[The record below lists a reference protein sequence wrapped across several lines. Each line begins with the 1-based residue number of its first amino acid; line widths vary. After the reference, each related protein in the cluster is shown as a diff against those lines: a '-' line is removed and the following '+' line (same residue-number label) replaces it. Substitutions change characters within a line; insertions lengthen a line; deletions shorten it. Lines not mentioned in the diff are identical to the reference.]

1 MSILSRRTFLMAP
14 EGDGI
19 KPGSNADGNSP
30 APGAPEEWLKTL
42 PEDLRVDPALKD
54 FKDTASLA
62 KAFRDTKAMVGTSI
76 RPPGPEASPE
86 QKKEFVD
93 KILKADPNLIYM
105 APDAP
110 KEAVDALWTKLGR
123 PGKPEDYKLDG
134 TETPAELRALA
145 AQAGLT
151 QAQFKVLAETTKAQA
166 DAQQKALEAGWGA
179 LKTEWGMAFQ
189 EKVAAVAAVAAKL
202 GVPKEAIDALGQGKW
217 DPAQVKIWANVAK
230 AIGSSPAEIAGQ
242 QGGAGSTAITPA
254 EAEARIAEIM
264 QNKAFFDESNPAN
277 KALREKF
284 MEYLKLADPVGSQRE
299 VPRAGLASS

>member
-1 MSILSRRTFLMAP
+1 MSILSRRPFLMAP
-14 EGDGI
+14 EGDGV

-42 PEDLRVDPALKD
+42 PEDLRVDPSLKD

-62 KAFRDTKAMVGTSI
+62 KAFRDTKALVGTSI

-93 KILKADPNLIYM
+93 KIMKADPNLIYM

-123 PGKPEDYKLDG
+123 PGKPEDYKLEG

-145 AQAGLT
+145 SQAGLT
-151 QAQFKVLAETTKAQA
+151 QAQFAVLAQQAQA
-166 DAQQKALEAGWGA
+166 TSTAQQKALEAGWGA
-179 LKTEWGMAFQ
+179 LRTEWGMAFN
-189 EKVAAVAAVAAKL
+189 EKVAEVAAVAKKL
-202 GVPKEAIDALGQGKW
+202 GVPDEVIAALGQGKW
-217 DPAQVKIWANVAK
+217 DPQQVKIWANVAK
-230 AIGSSPAEIAGQ
+230 AVGTAPNEIAGQ
-242 QGGAGSTAITPA
+242 QGGAGSTTLTPA
-254 EAEARIAEIM
+254 EANARISELM
-264 QNKAFFDESNPAN
+264 QNKAFFDESHPSN
-277 KALREKF
+277 KMLREKF

-299 VPRAGLASS
+299 IPRAGLSSS

>member
-1 MSILSRRTFLMAP
+1 MSILFRRPFLMAP
-14 EGDGI
+14 EGDGV
-19 KPGSNADGNSP
+19 KPGSNADGNSS

-42 PEDLRVDPALKD
+42 PEDLRAEPALKD

-86 QKKEFVD
+86 QKKEFVE
-93 KILKADPNLIYM
+93 KILKADANLMYL

-123 PGKPEDYKLDG
+123 PGKPEDYKLEG

-151 QAQFKVLAETTKAQA
+151 QAQFAVLAQQAQA
-166 DAQQKALEAGWGA
+166 QTTAQQKALEAGWGA
-179 LKTEWGMAFQ
+179 LRTEWGMAFD
-189 EKVAAVAAVAAKL
+189 EKVASVAAVAKKL
-202 GVPKEAIDALGQGKW
+202 GVPDEAIAALGKGQW

-230 AIGSSPAEIAGQ
+230 AIGTSPNEIPGQ
-242 QGGAGSTAITPA
+242 QGAGSTTITPA
-254 EAEARIAEIM
+254 EANARIAELM
-264 QNKAFFDESNPAN
+264 QNKAFFDESHPSNR
-277 KALREKF
+277 ALREKF

-299 VPRAGLASS
+299 IPRAGLASS